1 MEIHPQIG
9 PYCHAL
15 CAQELERRGL
25 SVGSSVNS
33 ALWLENLDSLSVRF
47 HQILIGRLICK
58 RAIAVQNLGVG
69 TAATSRSS
77 RPFRDGTGIFF
88 LKLRRTAVILRGTAR
103 GQGDMGRL
111 YTTRIETGLTTPA
124 YMGATWTM
132 PLVYIT
138 AHRT

>member
-1 MEIHPQIG
+1 MKIHPQIG

-33 ALWLENLDSLSVRF
+33 ALWLENLDSLSTRF
-47 HQILIGRLICK
+47 HQILISRLICK
-58 RAIAVQNLGVG
+58 RAIAVQNLGVPQRRLWALG
-69 TAATSRSS
+69 HSATVLVS
-77 RPFRDGTGIFF
+77 FF
-88 LKLRRTAVILRGTAR
+88 LKPGNGGKSFEDLTR

-111 YTTRIETGLTTPA
+111 YTTRIETGLTTPP